1 MSRNVKV
8 TTDRVALVEGTFASE
23 GFQVKPYRVMGGYR
37 I

>member
-23 GFQVKPYRVMGGYR
+23 EGFPGKT